1 MWIDIINKIL
11 MILFFMSSLNATRHM
26 YYFIQTWFTSTQ
38 EQPLKYKVTTKSLM
52 LLGISIAYILASIF
66 TGIKI

>member
-1 MWIDIINKIL
+1 MWIDITNKIL
-11 MILFFMSSLNATRHM
+11 MILFFMSSLNTTRHM